1 MGFLL
6 FILMLS
12 TSEPTNCWYFL
23 AAWLFFVLIHECREG

>member
-12 TSEPTNCWYFL
+12 TSEPTNWYFL
-23 AAWLFFVLIHECREG
+23 AAWLFYVLIHECREG